1 MADKRLF
8 VLNAELS
15 GINPYMF
22 RSLRERRWDVRV
34 ANVSLPTLQRRGIA
48 IRSFHWNRDQW
59 KRHYHRQLFSFALSS
74 RGLQARSVIC
84 SKLVRQHARAGD
96 IVFTFGT
103 LFSPHFIDWSQ
114 PIVTYKD
121 YTVELLRRSGWTH
134 GMPASELNQWAKVE
148 ADLCRAASLVFTAS
162 ENTRRSMI
170 DDYGVPQLCVEA
182 VGEGLCFDELPSP
195 MTPKVLHQ
203 DVLFVGKG
211 DFQRKGGEVLL
222 AAFSRVRSRLP
233 SARLTI
239 VGPPPAEPR
248 EAVRWAGRVRDR
260 AAIRAYYENASV
272 FALPSLCEAF
282 GLAFLEA
289 MAFSLPCIGTN
300 RDAMPEI
307 IEDGRTGFLVNP
319 SDEVVLADRLIQL
332 LEDGQMAARMG
343 RAGYERVMSRF
354 LWSHVAER
362 MDRRLTQLLESQA

>member
-1 MADKRLF
+1 VDL
-8 VLNAELS
+8 
-15 GINPYMF
+15 
-22 RSLRERRWDVRV
+22 
-34 ANVSLPTLQRRGIA
+34 
-48 IRSFHWNRDQW
+48 
-59 KRHYHRQLFSFALSS
+59 
-74 RGLQARSVIC
+74 
-84 SKLVRQHARAGD
+84 
-96 IVFTFGT
+96 
-103 LFSPHFIDWSQ
+103 
-114 PIVTYKD
+114 
-121 YTVELLRRSGWTH
+121 TVELLRRSGWTH
-134 GMPASELNQWAKVE
+134 GMPDSQLNEWAKVE

-170 DDYGVPQLCVEA
+170 DDYGLPELRVEA

-195 MTPKVLHQ
+195 RTPKVWHQ

-239 VGPPPAEPR
+239 VGPPPAEAR
-248 EAVRWAGRVRDR
+248 EAVRWAGRVKDR
-260 AAIRAYYENASV
+260 ATIRACYENASV

-289 MAFSLPCIGTN
+289 MAFALPCIGTN

-307 IEDGRTGFLVNP
+307 IEDGRTGFLVDP
-319 SDEVVLADRLIQL
+319 GDEVVLADRLVQL
-332 LEDGQMAARMG
+332 LEDRQMAARMG